1 MPLLK
6 LDSVVAGYGQ
16 IMAIKGIS
24 LEVGEGDIVALIGS
38 NGAGKTTTLNT
49 ISGLIRPRSGTITFD
64 GVDIARVPPHKIV
77 DAGIS
82 QVPEGRGIFGR
93 LTVLENLEMG
103 AYRRGG
109 NVDLEEDLDK
119 VYTLFPRLKERLKQ
133 AGGSLSGGEQQ
144 MLAIG
149 RGLMARPR
157 LMLLDEPSM
166 GLSPILTEVIFQ
178 TIVDINRQGTTLL
191 LVEQNAQLALAIAN
205 RASCLESGEIVLQGP
220 ADELREDPQVRAV
233 YLGES

>member
-16 IMAIKGIS
+16 IMAIKGIN
-24 LEVGEGDIVALIGS
+24 LEVNEGDIVALIGS
-38 NGAGKTTTLNT
+38 NGAGKSTTINT

-119 VYTLFPRLKERLKQ
+119 IYTLFPRLKERLKQ

-205 RASCLESGEIVLQGP
+205 RASVLESGEIVLEGP
-220 ADELREDPQVRAV
+220 AAELREDPQVRAV
-233 YLGES
+233 YLGEG

>member
-24 LEVGEGDIVALIGS
+24 LEVDEGDIVALIGS
-38 NGAGKTTTLNT
+38 NGAGKSTTLNT

-64 GVDIARVPPHKIV
+64 GVDIARVPAHKIV
-77 DAGIS
+77 EAGIS

-205 RASCLESGEIVLQGP
+205 RASVLESGEIVLQGS
-220 ADELREDPQVRAV
+220 AAELREDPQVRAV
-233 YLGES
+233 YLGEG

>member
-1 MPLLK
+1 
-6 LDSVVAGYGQ
+6 
-16 IMAIKGIS
+16 MAIKGIS
-24 LEVGEGDIVALIGS
+24 LEVDEGDIVALIGS
-38 NGAGKTTTLNT
+38 NGAGKSTTINT

-64 GVDIARVPPHKIV
+64 GVDIVRVPPHKIV

-205 RASCLESGEIVLQGP
+205 RASVLESGEIVLQGS
-220 ADELREDPQVRAV
+220 AAELREDPQVRAV
-233 YLGES
+233 YLGEG

>member
-16 IMAIKGIS
+16 IMAIKGIN
-24 LEVGEGDIVALIGS
+24 LEVDEGDIVALIGS
-38 NGAGKTTTLNT
+38 NGAGKSTTINT

-205 RASCLESGEIVLQGP
+205 RASVLESGEIVLQGS
-220 ADELREDPQVRAV
+220 AAELREDPQVRAV
-233 YLGES
+233 YLGEG

>member
-1 MPLLK
+1 
-6 LDSVVAGYGQ
+6 
-16 IMAIKGIS
+16 MAIKGIS
-24 LEVGEGDIVALIGS
+24 LEVDEGDIVALIGS
-38 NGAGKTTTLNT
+38 NGAGKSTTINT

-64 GVDIARVPPHKIV
+64 GVDIVRVPPHKIV

-93 LTVLENLEMG
+93 LSVLENLEMG

-109 NVDLEEDLDK
+109 NVDIEEDLDK

-205 RASCLESGEIVLQGP
+205 RASVLESGEIVLQGS
-220 ADELREDPQVRAV
+220 AAELREDPQVRAV
-233 YLGES
+233 YLGEG

>member
-24 LEVGEGDIVALIGS
+24 LEVNEGDIVALIGS
-38 NGAGKTTTLNT
+38 NGAGKSTTINT

-64 GVDIARVPPHKIV
+64 GVDIARVPAHKIV

-191 LVEQNAQLALAIAN
+191 LVEQNA
-205 RASCLESGEIVLQGP
+205 
-220 ADELREDPQVRAV
+220 
-233 YLGES
+233 

>member
-16 IMAIKGIS
+16 IMAIKGIN
-24 LEVGEGDIVALIGS
+24 LEVNEGDIVALIGS
-38 NGAGKTTTLNT
+38 NGAGKSTTINT

-64 GVDIARVPPHKIV
+64 GIDIARVPPHKIV

-119 VYTLFPRLKERLKQ
+119 IYTLFPRLKERLKQ

-205 RASCLESGEIVLQGP
+205 RASVLESGEIVLEGP
-220 ADELREDPQVRAV
+220 AAELREDPQVRAV
-233 YLGES
+233 YLGEG

>member
-1 MPLLK
+1 MPLLT

-24 LEVGEGDIVALIGS
+24 LEVDEGDIVALIGS
-38 NGAGKTTTLNT
+38 NGAGKSTTINT

-93 LTVLENLEMG
+93 LSVLENLEMG

-119 VYTLFPRLKERLKQ
+119 AFAPKGLLPGKTFVHDAAEREEIGASIEPHLTARL
-133 AGGSLSGGEQQ
+133 
-144 MLAIG
+144 
-149 RGLMARPR
+149 
-157 LMLLDEPSM
+157 
-166 GLSPILTEVIFQ
+166 
-178 TIVDINRQGTTLL
+178 
-191 LVEQNAQLALAIAN
+191 
-205 RASCLESGEIVLQGP
+205 
-220 ADELREDPQVRAV
+220 
-233 YLGES
+233 LG

>member
-16 IMAIKGIS
+16 IMAIKGIN
-24 LEVGEGDIVALIGS
+24 LEVNEGDIVALIGS
-38 NGAGKTTTLNT
+38 NGAGKSTTINT

-77 DAGIS
+77 EAGIS

-119 VYTLFPRLKERLKQ
+119 IYTLFPRLKERLKQ

-205 RASCLESGEIVLQGP
+205 RASVLESGEIVLEGP
-220 ADELREDPQVRAV
+220 AAELREDPQVRAV
-233 YLGES
+233 YLGEG

>member
-16 IMAIKGIS
+16 IMAIKGIN
-24 LEVGEGDIVALIGS
+24 LEVNEGDIVALIGS
-38 NGAGKTTTLNT
+38 NGAGKSTTINT

-64 GVDIARVPPHKIV
+64 GIDMVRVPPHKIV

-119 VYTLFPRLKERLKQ
+119 IYTLFPRLKERLKQ

-205 RASCLESGEIVLQGP
+205 RASVLESGEIVLEGP
-220 ADELREDPQVRAV
+220 AAELREDPQVRAV
-233 YLGES
+233 YLGEG

>member
-24 LEVGEGDIVALIGS
+24 LEVDEGDIVALIGS
-38 NGAGKTTTLNT
+38 NGAGKSTTLNT

-64 GVDIARVPPHKIV
+64 GVDVGRVAAHKIV
-77 DAGIS
+77 EAGVS

-103 AYRRGG
+103 AYRRG
-109 NVDLEEDLDK
+109 NVDLEEDLDR
-119 VYTLFPRLKERLKQ
+119 VYALFPRLKERLKQ

-205 RASCLESGEIVLQGP
+205 RASVLESGEIVLQGS
-220 ADELREDPQVRAV
+220 AAELRDDPQVRAV
-233 YLGES
+233 YLGEG

>member
-16 IMAIKGIS
+16 IMAIKGIN
-24 LEVGEGDIVALIGS
+24 LEVNEGDIVALIGS
-38 NGAGKTTTLNT
+38 NGAGKSTTINT

-64 GVDIARVPPHKIV
+64 GVDLARVPPHKIV
-77 DAGIS
+77 EAGIS

-119 VYTLFPRLKERLKQ
+119 IYTLFPRLKERLKQ

-205 RASCLESGEIVLQGP
+205 RASVLESGEIVLEGP
-220 ADELREDPQVRAV
+220 AAELREDPQVRAV
-233 YLGES
+233 YLGEG

>member
-16 IMAIKGIS
+16 IMAIKGIN
-24 LEVGEGDIVALIGS
+24 LEVNEGDIVALIGS
-38 NGAGKTTTLNT
+38 NGAGKSTTINT

-64 GVDIARVPPHKIV
+64 GIDIARVPPHKIV
-77 DAGIS
+77 EAGIS

-119 VYTLFPRLKERLKQ
+119 IYTLFPRLKERLKQ

-205 RASCLESGEIVLQGP
+205 RASVLESGEIVLEGP
-220 ADELREDPQVRAV
+220 AAELREDPQVRAV
-233 YLGES
+233 YLGEG

>member
-1 MPLLK
+1 MPLLT

-24 LEVGEGDIVALIGS
+24 LEVDEGDIVALIGS
-38 NGAGKTTTLNT
+38 NGAGKSTTINT

-77 DAGIS
+77 EAGIS

-205 RASCLESGEIVLQGP
+205 RASVLESGEIVLQGS
-220 ADELREDPQVRAV
+220 AAELREDPQVRAV
-233 YLGES
+233 YLGEG

>member
-1 MPLLK
+1 M
-6 LDSVVAGYGQ
+6 
-16 IMAIKGIS
+16 
-24 LEVGEGDIVALIGS
+24 
-38 NGAGKTTTLNT
+38 
-49 ISGLIRPRSGTITFD
+49 
-64 GVDIARVPPHKIV
+64 RVPPHKIV

-205 RASCLESGEIVLQGP
+205 RASVLESGEIVLEGP
-220 ADELREDPQVRAV
+220 AAELREDPQVRAV
-233 YLGES
+233 YLGEG

>member
-24 LEVGEGDIVALIGS
+24 LEVDEGDIVALIGS

-93 LTVLENLEMG
+93 LSVLENLEMG

-205 RASCLESGEIVLQGP
+205 RASVLESGEIVLQGP
-220 ADELREDPQVRAV
+220 AAELREDPQVRAV

>member
-1 MPLLK
+1 
-6 LDSVVAGYGQ
+6 
-16 IMAIKGIS
+16 MAIKGIS
-24 LEVGEGDIVALIGS
+24 LEVDEGDIVALIGS
-38 NGAGKTTTLNT
+38 NGAGKSTTINT

-64 GVDIARVPPHKIV
+64 GVDIVRVPPHKIV

-93 LTVLENLEMG
+93 LSVLENLEMG

-205 RASCLESGEIVLQGP
+205 RASVLESGEIVLQGS
-220 ADELREDPQVRAV
+220 AAELREDPQVRAV
-233 YLGES
+233 YLGEG

>member
-1 MPLLK
+1 MPLLT

-16 IMAIKGIS
+16 IMAIKGIN
-24 LEVGEGDIVALIGS
+24 LEVDEGDIVALIGS
-38 NGAGKTTTLNT
+38 NGAGKSTTINT

-64 GVDIARVPPHKIV
+64 GVDIVRVPPHKIV

-205 RASCLESGEIVLQGP
+205 RASVLESGEIVLQGS
-220 ADELREDPQVRAV
+220 AAELREDPQVRAV
-233 YLGES
+233 YLGEG

>member
-24 LEVGEGDIVALIGS
+24 LEVDEGDIVALIGS
-38 NGAGKTTTLNT
+38 NGAGKSTTLNT
-49 ISGLIRPRSGTITFD
+49 ISGLIRPRSGTIMFD
-64 GVDIARVPPHKIV
+64 GVDVARVPAHKIV
-77 DAGIS
+77 EAGVS
-82 QVPEGRGIFGR
+82 QVPEGRGIFAR

-109 NVDLEEDLDK
+109 DVDLEEDLDR
-119 VYTLFPRLKERLKQ
+119 VYTLFPRLKERLSQ
-133 AGGSLSGGEQQ
+133 RGGSLSGGEQQ

-205 RASCLESGEIVLQGP
+205 RASVLESGQIVLQGS
-220 ADELREDPQVRAV
+220 AAELRDDPQVRAV
-233 YLGES
+233 YLGEG

>member
-16 IMAIKGIS
+16 IMAIKGIN
-24 LEVGEGDIVALIGS
+24 LEVNEGDIVALIGS
-38 NGAGKTTTLNT
+38 NGAGKSTTINT

-64 GVDIARVPPHKIV
+64 GVDIVRVPPHKIV

-205 RASCLESGEIVLQGP
+205 RASVLESGEIVLQGS
-220 ADELREDPQVRAV
+220 AAELREDPQVRAV
-233 YLGES
+233 YLGEG

>member
-1 MPLLK
+1 
-6 LDSVVAGYGQ
+6 
-16 IMAIKGIS
+16 MAIKGIS
-24 LEVGEGDIVALIGS
+24 LEVDEGDIVALIGS
-38 NGAGKTTTLNT
+38 NGAGKSTTLNT

-205 RASCLESGEIVLQGP
+205 RASVLESGEIVLEGP
-220 ADELREDPQVRAV
+220 AAELREDPQVRAV
-233 YLGES
+233 YLGEG